1 LVKKDKMKLLIL
13 IGMLVPFILSAEM
26 KIDFLVGDVSVK
38 PRGLSSVK
46 ARRGQVVNPGDS
58 IETGAKSMA
67 VIFTNGNKITVREKT
82 KVMLSESKDSAGKYG
97 SLSVFAGNVNCKMN
111 KLKKQ
116 GGTYEVNSASAV
128 AAVRGT
134 EFDVSVADNGATLLN
149 VEEGTVVLTGI
160 EKSVV
165 VAANQESTVPLGY
178 DPTEVRIQKKRDWK
192 MWAEENK
199 IAPGR
204 EKEVVNGALIRAKKL
219 DADIAFLEE
228 EIEKKT
234 LEKDEFIKYA
244 RAASESGD
252 VKLRDEYFAKSHEAK
267 RLVYS
272 AKLKASYQADKIAL
286 VKNVADGVFAWA
298 EDKSSLKEEVSA
310 IAAIYEKHYKKYIKP
325 VEDEAGMR
333 QRIIE
338 KRRKKSEGK

>member
-1 LVKKDKMKLLIL
+1 
-13 IGMLVPFILSAEM
+13 
-26 KIDFLVGDVSVK
+26 
-38 PRGLSSVK
+38 
-46 ARRGQVVNPGDS
+46 
-58 IETGAKSMA
+58 
-67 VIFTNGNKITVREKT
+67 
-82 KVMLSESKDSAGKYG
+82 
-97 SLSVFAGNVNCKMN
+97 
-111 KLKKQ
+111 
-116 GGTYEVNSASAV
+116 
-128 AAVRGT
+128 
-134 EFDVSVADNGATLLN
+134 
-149 VEEGTVVLTGI
+149 
-160 EKSVV
+160 
-165 VAANQESTVPLGY
+165 
-178 DPTEVRIQKKRDWK
+178 

>member
-1 LVKKDKMKLLIL
+1 MKFILFLIVF
-13 IGMLVPFILSAEM
+13 VPFVLSAEM
-26 KIDFLVGDVSVK
+26 KIDFLVGDVSIR
-38 PRGLSSVK
+38 PRGQSSAK
-46 ARRGQVVNPGDS
+46 AQRGQIVNPGDS

-67 VIFTNGNKITVREKT
+67 VISTNGNKITVREKT
-82 KVMLSESKDSAGKYG
+82 KVMLSESKDTTGKYG

-116 GGTYEVNSASAV
+116 GGAYEVNSASAV

-134 EFDVSVADNGATLLN
+134 EFDVSVADNGSTLLN
-149 VEEGTVVLTGI
+149 VEEGSVMLTGI
-160 EKSVV
+160 EKSVI

-219 DADIAFLEE
+219 DADIVFLES

-234 LEKDEFIKYA
+234 IEKEEYLKYA
-244 RAASESGD
+244 KAAAAKGD
-252 VKLRDEYFAKSHEAK
+252 KRLRDEYFSKAHDAK
-267 RLVYS
+267 RLAYS
-272 AKLKASYQADKIAL
+272 SKLKASYQADKIAL
-286 VKNVADGVFAWA
+286 VKNVSDGVYTWA
-298 EDKSSLKEEVSA
+298 EEKSLLQEDVSA
-310 IAAIYEKHYKKYIKP
+310 ITVIYEKHYIKYIKP
-325 VEDEAGMR
+325 VEDEAQMR
-333 QRIIE
+333 QKILE
-338 KRRKKSEGK
+338 KRRKKREGK

>member
-1 LVKKDKMKLLIL
+1 MKFIL
-13 IGMLVPFILSAEM
+13 FVLMFVPFVLSAEM
-26 KIDFLVGDVSVK
+26 KIDFLVGDVSIK
-38 PRGLSSVK
+38 PRGQSSAK
-46 ARRGQVVNPGDS
+46 AQRGQIVNPGDS
-58 IETGAKSMA
+58 IETGSKSMA
-67 VIFTNGNKITVREKT
+67 VISTNGNKITVREKT
-82 KVMLSESKDSAGKYG
+82 KVMLSESKDTTGKYG

-111 KLKKQ
+111 KLKKS

-134 EFDVSVADNGATLLN
+134 EFDVSVADNGSTLLN
-149 VEEGTVVLTGI
+149 VEEGSVMLTGI
-160 EKSVV
+160 EKSVI

-234 LEKDEFIKYA
+234 LEKDEFLKYA
-244 RAASESGD
+244 RAASDSGD
-252 VKLRDEYFAKSHEAK
+252 IKLRDEYFAKSHEAK

-298 EDKSSLKEEVSA
+298 EDKSSLEEDVSA

-333 QRIIE
+333 QKIKE